1 MSRRSGIRF
10 ADKDM
15 RQHENLQRF
24 PVMTFR
30 RKGRSVALDFRLT
43 AHQRELQLQSRR
55 FARQVLSPALE
66 AEALPTPEQR
76 FAATKPAYEALIA
89 SGFLRKCIP
98 VSAGGENAGLT
109 DTAIMAEELY
119 AVNASVTLTLIG
131 TVLGLLPLLIGGT
144 EEQRKRLLPPFL
156 NQAGAPLAGF
166 CATEPGG
173 SANAASP
180 PPGEGVR
187 TTATLRGDRWII
199 EGRKSWVSSASGWD
213 RKGADILTVLCRTD
227 LDAAP
232 ERGIS
237 ILVVERSASG
247 LVFERAIDSV
257 GHRAHLLPQ
266 FNLKGVSISRDN
278 VLGGLGGGL
287 ALTAACF
294 TGAAALVGIFAV
306 ALMRAAFEFTLGFA
320 RNERRGGIH
329 PIIEHQAVGYA
340 LADAKMAIEATR
352 SLCWRACQAVDVQS
366 SGAQE
371 LAIEAKIHGSETAV
385 RVLTDLMRVVGIE
398 SYDHALPLGRLLQDA
413 LALPLFGGGNIGV
426 RRRQL
431 HAILKQPDY
440 DPLMTNGEAEI

>member
-1 MSRRSGIRF
+1 MAI
-10 ADKDM
+10 
-15 RQHENLQRF
+15 
-24 PVMTFR
+24 
-30 RKGRSVALDFRLT
+30 DFRLT
-43 AHQRELQLQSRR
+43 GRQRELQLQSRR
-55 FARQVLSPALE
+55 FAREMLLPALE
-66 AEALPTPEQR
+66 AEALPTPEER
-76 FAATKPAYEALIA
+76 FAATKPAYEAMIA
-89 SGFLRKCIP
+89 AGFLRKCIP
-98 VSAGGENAGLT
+98 FSAGGESAGLT

-144 EEQRKRLLPPFL
+144 EQQRARLLRPFL
-156 NQAGAPLAGF
+156 KQAGAPLAGF

-199 EGRKSWVSSASGWD
+199 EGRKSWVSSATGWD

-227 LDAAP
+227 PDAPP

-237 ILVVERSASG
+237 IMVVERPASG
-247 LVFERAIDSV
+247 LVFEHAINSI

-266 FNLKGVSISRDN
+266 FNFKGIDVSREN
-278 VLGGLGGGL
+278 VLGSLGSGL

-306 ALMRAAFEFTLGFA
+306 ALMRAAFEFTLAFA
-320 RNERRGGIH
+320 RTERRGGIH
-329 PIIEHQAVGYA
+329 PIVEHQAVGYA
-340 LADAKMAIEATR
+340 LADAKTAIEATR
-352 SLCWRACQAVDVQS
+352 WLCWRACQAVDAQS
-366 SGAQE
+366 PAAQE
-371 LAIEAKIHGSETAV
+371 LAIEAKVHGSETAV
-385 RVLTDLMRVVGIE
+385 RVLTDLMRVVGVE
-398 SYDHALPLGRLLQDA
+398 SYDHALPLGRLLRDA

-431 HAILKQPDY
+431 HAILKRPEY
-440 DPLMTNGEAEI
+440 DPLITIGEVEV

>member
-1 MSRRSGIRF
+1 MAI
-10 ADKDM
+10 
-15 RQHENLQRF
+15 
-24 PVMTFR
+24 
-30 RKGRSVALDFRLT
+30 DFRLT
-43 AHQRELQLQSRR
+43 ARQRELQLQSRK
-55 FARQVLSPALE
+55 FAREVLSPALE
-66 AEALPTPEQR
+66 AEALATAEER
-76 FAATKPAYEALIA
+76 FAATKSAYEAMIA
-89 SGFLRKCIP
+89 AGLLRKCIP
-98 VSAGGENAGLT
+98 LSAGGENTGLT
-109 DTAIMAEELY
+109 DTAIMVEELY

-144 EEQRKRLLPPFL
+144 QEQRSRLLPPFL
-156 NQAGAPLAGF
+156 KQAGAPLAGF

-199 EGRKSWVSSASGWD
+199 EGRKSWVSSATGWD
-213 RKGADILTVLCRTD
+213 RKGADILSVLCRTD
-227 LDAAP
+227 PDAPP

-237 ILVVERSASG
+237 VMVVERPASG

-266 FNLKGVSISRDN
+266 FNLKGVSVSRDN
-278 VLGGLGGGL
+278 VLGSLGGGL

-340 LADAKMAIEATR
+340 LADAKTAIEATR
-352 SLCWRACQAVDVQS
+352 CFCWRACQAVDVQS
-366 SGAQE
+366 LGAQE
-371 LAIEAKIHGSETAV
+371 LAIEAKVYGSETAV
-385 RVLTDLMRVVGIE
+385 RVVTDLMRVVGVE

-431 HAILKQPDY
+431 HAILKRPEY
-440 DPLMTNGEAEI
+440 DPLMTSGEAEA

>member
-1 MSRRSGIRF
+1 M
-10 ADKDM
+10 
-15 RQHENLQRF
+15 
-24 PVMTFR
+24 FR
-30 RKGRSVALDFRLT
+30 WEGRSVAIDFRLT
-43 AHQRELQLQSRR
+43 ASQRELQLRSRK
-55 FARQVLSPALE
+55 FAKEVLAPAIE
-66 AEALPTPEQR
+66 AETRPTPEER
-76 FAATKPAYEALIA
+76 FAATKPAYEAMIA
-89 SGFLRKCIP
+89 AGFLRQCIP
-98 VSAGGENAGLT
+98 HSAGGENDGLI

-131 TVLGLLPLLIGGT
+131 TVLGLLPVLIGGT
-144 EEQRKRLLPPFL
+144 NEQRDRLLPPFL
-156 NQAGAPLAGF
+156 KQAGAPLAGF

-187 TTATLRGDRWII
+187 TTARLSGDRWII
-199 EGRKSWVSSASGWD
+199 QGRKSWVSSATGWD
-213 RKGADILTVLCRTD
+213 RRGADVLSVLCRTD
-227 LDAAP
+227 PDAPP

-237 ILVVERSASG
+237 VILVERPASG

-266 FNLKGVSISRDN
+266 FGFQGVSVPSGNI
-278 VLGGLGGGL
+278 LGSLGGGL

-306 ALMRAAFEFTLGFA
+306 GLMRAGFEFALDFA

-352 SLCWRACQAVDVQS
+352 YLCWRACWAVDSQS
-366 SGAQE
+366 PGAEE
-371 LAIEAKIHGSETAV
+371 LAIEAKVFGSETAV
-385 RVLTDLMRVVGIE
+385 RVLTDLMRVVGTE

-426 RRRQL
+426 RRRRL
-431 HAILKQPDY
+431 HTILQRPEY
-440 DPLMTNGEAEI
+440 DPLAASSEVEV

>member
-1 MSRRSGIRF
+1 VL
-10 ADKDM
+10 ANAK
-15 RQHENLQRF
+15 
-24 PVMTFR
+24 
-30 RKGRSVALDFRLT
+30 A
-43 AHQRELQLQSRR
+43 AEL
-55 FARQVLSPALE
+55 
-66 AEALPTPEQR
+66 LPTPEER
-76 FAATKPAYEALIA
+76 FRATRPIYEAMVA
-89 SGFLRKCIP
+89 AGFLRKCLP
-98 VSAGGENAGLT
+98 LSAGGENAGLT
-109 DTAIMAEELY
+109 DTAIMVEELY

-131 TVLGLLPLLIGGT
+131 TVLGLLPLLVGGT
-144 EEQRKRLLPPFL
+144 EEQRSRLLPPFL
-156 NQAGAPLAGF
+156 KLAGAPLAGF

-187 TTATLRGDRWII
+187 TVARLSRDRWII
-199 EGRKSWVSSASGWD
+199 QGRKSWVSSATGWD

-227 LDAAP
+227 PDALP

-237 ILVVERSASG
+237 VILVERPTSG

-266 FNLKGVSISRDN
+266 FRFEGVSVPGDN
-278 VLGGLGGGL
+278 VLGTLGGGL

-306 ALMRAAFEFTLGFA
+306 ALMRAAFEFTLDFA

-352 SLCWRACQAVDVQS
+352 YLSWRACRAVDLKS
-366 SGAQE
+366 PRAEE
-371 LAIEAKIHGSETAV
+371 LAIEAKVFGSETAV

-413 LALPLFGGGNIGV
+413 LALPLLAGGNIGV
-426 RRRQL
+426 RRRRL
-431 HAILKQPDY
+431 HAILQRTDF
-440 DPLMTNGEAEI
+440 DPLAASREVEV